1 MLITNVIKKI
11 DLFGA
16 EFNFTIFGEKS
27 YRTFFGGMLSL
38 LVILT
43 TITISIMFGL
53 DLLLRKNPIV
63 LKETVVPEY
72 YEYINVTLQN
82 FPIFWRIEDDN
93 NAVVNFTNI
102 LYPQL
107 NFYVYK
113 FNNSSGQWD
122 YLDKKTMSTKHCN
135 RSIVNNDYIFD
146 KFGLNNFYCFDWAE
160 TGYPIGGSWDSG
172 DMVYYF
178 EQVIFTCPNDNTTS
192 PNCTNTTFLKNWLG
206 TSNKIYYS
214 IIYPLA
220 YFSPGNFTNPLQ
232 ASYVNYFQLLSA
244 NLYKKNR
251 YFFTKTELERD
262 TGWIFTDTNNY
273 SIITYDRN
281 NFDIDNRPDTD
292 INNPSISSNIYATTI
307 YFVKNHD
314 KYTMSYIKM
323 QDLAA
328 QTGGFMKIVM
338 VFFFVFN
345 YHLNEFNRDVD
356 VMNEIYEFDKETKD
370 KVSLLT
376 DNNFRRMKGK
386 KLTEILNR
394 KTCK

>member
-38 LVILT
+38 LVIFT

-146 KFGLNNFYCFDWAE
+146 KFGLNNFYCFD
-160 TGYPIGGSWDSG
+160 
-172 DMVYYF
+172 V
-178 EQVIFTCPNDNTTS
+178 Q
-192 PNCTNTTFLKNWLG
+192 
-206 TSNKIYYS
+206 
-214 IIYPLA
+214 
-220 YFSPGNFTNPLQ
+220 
-232 ASYVNYFQLLSA
+232 
-244 NLYKKNR
+244 
-251 YFFTKTELERD
+251 
-262 TGWIFTDTNNY
+262 
-273 SIITYDRN
+273 
-281 NFDIDNRPDTD
+281 
-292 INNPSISSNIYATTI
+292 
-307 YFVKNHD
+307 
-314 KYTMSYIKM
+314 
-323 QDLAA
+323 
-328 QTGGFMKIVM
+328 
-338 VFFFVFN
+338 
-345 YHLNEFNRDVD
+345 
-356 VMNEIYEFDKETKD
+356 
-370 KVSLLT
+370 
-376 DNNFRRMKGK
+376 
-386 KLTEILNR
+386 
-394 KTCK
+394 